1 MFLVYFKFFFIFF
14 VLLNFP
20 FVYSHGFHGPE
31 GVSFENLFFLL
42 SFGSIGIGL
51 YSLHSE
57 ISGHEL
63 KLLEIG
69 AAFFGGYYII
79 SIFVSWL
86 VGLFG

>member
-1 MFLVYFKFFFIFF
+1 
-14 VLLNFP
+14 
-20 FVYSHGFHGPE
+20 
-31 GVSFENLFFLL
+31 L
-42 SFGSIGIGL
+42 SFGFIGIGL

-57 ISGHEL
+57 ISGREL

-86 VGLFG
+86 IRLFG